1 MTPDH
6 ARPRRRVDDAVAA
19 VKLTLEDAEVERME
33 APYRP
38 TRCSDAPERNPV
50 GHERS
55 GGVLRL

>member
-38 TRCSDAPERNPV
+38 HPV
-50 GHERS
+50 LGHSRAKS
-55 GGVLRL
+55 RRA